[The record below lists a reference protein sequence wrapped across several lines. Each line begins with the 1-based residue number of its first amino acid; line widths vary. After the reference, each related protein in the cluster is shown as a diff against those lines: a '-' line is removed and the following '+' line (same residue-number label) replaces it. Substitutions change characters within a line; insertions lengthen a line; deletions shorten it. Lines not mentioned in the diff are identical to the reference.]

1 LELAKVFKKLW
12 GKFLSL
18 KPWQKATIVTAFVI
32 SGIISSATDSSTSTK
47 DVTPSASIT
56 PAVSPTPEATVSPSE
71 SPTPTASPTP
81 ETPIEFRFAAL
92 RDLKD
97 MRTDVND
104 ARAGITG
111 NGLGRYYWNVAEIN
125 FNLAQLALLLPR
137 EEYAE
142 RWNSKLEILT
152 LAVRGLSAGEE
163 ELTISKA
170 KAQLNKVLNA
180 IPALES
186 VAKSLAN

>member
-1 LELAKVFKKLW
+1 MLKNLW
-12 GKFLSL
+12 GKFMSL
-18 KPWQKATIVTAFVI
+18 KPWQRAAIITAFVI

-47 DVTPSASIT
+47 DATPSPSPT
-56 PAVSPTPEATVSPSE
+56 MSVSPTPEATLSPSE

-81 ETPIEFRFAAL
+81 ETPLEFRFAAL

-97 MRTDVND
+97 MRTDLND
-104 ARAGITG
+104 ARTGISG
-111 NGLGRYYWNVAEIN
+111 SGLGKFYWNVVEIN
-125 FNLAQLALLLPR
+125 FNLAQLEALLPR

-142 RWNSKLEILT
+142 RWNKKLEILRT
-152 LAVRGLSAGEE
+152 AVKGLGSGED

-170 KAQLNKVLNA
+170 KAQLTVVLNA

-186 VAKSLAN
+186 IAKSLAN

>member
-1 LELAKVFKKLW
+1 MILLRLALAKVFKKLW

-18 KPWQKATIVTAFVI
+18 KPWQKATIVTVFVV
-32 SGIISSATDSSTSTK
+32 SGIVSSATDSSTSTK
-47 DVTPSASIT
+47 DATPS
-56 PAVSPTPEATVSPSE
+56 VSPTPEATVSPSE

-81 ETPIEFRFAAL
+81 ETPLEFRFAAL

-104 ARAGITG
+104 ARTGISG
-111 NGLGRYYWNVAEIN
+111 NGLGKYYWNVAEIN

-142 RWNSKLEILT
+142 RWNDKLEILT
-152 LAVRGLSAGEE
+152 IAVRGLSAGEE

-170 KAQLNKVLNA
+170 KSQLNKVLNA

>member
-1 LELAKVFKKLW
+1 MLKKLW

-47 DVTPSASIT
+47 DATPSSSPVTSVSPSPEVTPT
-56 PAVSPTPEATVSPSE
+56 PSE
-71 SPTPTASPTP
+71 SPTPTSSPTP
-81 ETPIEFRFAAL
+81 ETPLEFRFAAL

-104 ARAGITG
+104 ARTGITG
-111 NGLGRYYWNVAEIN
+111 SGLGKFYWNVPEIN
-125 FNLAQLALLLPR
+125 FNLAQLETLLPR

-142 RWNSKLEILT
+142 RWNAKLEILKS
-152 LAVRGLSAGEE
+152 AVRGLGAGEE

-170 KAQLNKVLNA
+170 KAQLNVVLNA

-186 VAKSLAN
+186 IAKSLAN